1 MTAVHLVGLALLHIQ
16 PTIQGRTT
24 MDDSTIINFA
34 GRDAVCDPLTDLLRK
49 GARELLQ
56 AEVEAERDAF
66 LATFSERR
74 TADGRAAV
82 VGSGYH
88 HPERAVQTG
97 IGPVTVKVPKV
108 RAKDGRPVTFRSA
121 LVPPYVRKAKSIE
134 AALPW
139 LYLKGIST
147 GEMGA
152 ALKMLLGP
160 EATGFSAKT
169 ISRLKWDWA
178 AEYDDWRKAD
188 LDRAEWVYIWADG
201 I

>member
-1 MTAVHLVGLALLHIQ
+1 MDET
-16 PTIQGRTT
+16 TIVEF
-24 MDDSTIINFA
+24 S
-34 GRDAVCDPLTDLLRK
+34 GRDAVTDPLTDLLRK

-56 AEVEAERDAF
+56 AAVEAERDAF
-66 LATFSERR
+66 LAEFAERR
-74 TADGRAAV
+74 TSDDRAAV
-82 VGSGYH
+82 VRSGY

-97 IGPVTVKVPKV
+97 IGPLTVKVPKV
-108 RAKDGRPVTFRSA
+108 RAKDGKPVTFRSA
-121 LVPPYVRKAKSIE
+121 LVPPYARKSKSIE

-160 EATGFSAKT
+160 DATGFSAKT
-169 ISRLKWDWA
+169 VSRLKAQWA
-178 AEYDDWRKAD
+178 AEYDNWRKTD
-188 LDRAEWVYIWADG
+188 LGRDEWVYIWADG

>member
-16 PTIQGRTT
+16 STIQGRTT
-24 MDDSTIINFA
+24 MDDATIIDFA
-34 GRDAVCDPLTDLLRK
+34 GRDGVIDPLTDLLRK

-56 AEVEAERDAF
+56 AAIEAERDTF
-66 LATFSERR
+66 LAEFAERR

-88 HPERAVQTG
+88 PERAVQTG
-97 IGPVTVKVPKV
+97 IGPVTLKVPKV
-108 RAKDGRPVTFRSA
+108 RAKDGKPVTFRSA

-152 ALKMLLGP
+152 ALKMLLSP
-160 EATGFSAKT
+160 EASGFSAKT
-169 ISRLKWDWA
+169 ISRLKGQWA
-178 AEYDDWRKAD
+178 VEYDDWHKAD
-188 LDRAEWVYIWADG
+188 LSRDE
-201 I
+201 